1 MSIQERLT
9 SWLCG
14 ILVLTLML
22 APLILVAQGIGRRL
36 ASGGRRR
43 R

>member
-1 MSIQERLT
+1 MSIQDRLS
-9 SWLCG
+9 SWLYG
-14 ILVLTLML
+14 TMLLILML
-22 APLILVAQGIGRRL
+22 SPLIPVAQGIGRRL

>member
-1 MSIQERLT
+1 MSIQDRLS
-9 SWLCG
+9 SWLYG
-14 ILVLTLML
+14 TMLLILML
-22 APLILVAQGIGRRL
+22 SPLILAAQGTGRRL

>member
-1 MSIQERLT
+1 MSIREHLT
-9 SWLCG
+9 SWMYG
-14 ILVLTLML
+14 TMVLTLML
-22 APLILVAQGIGRRL
+22 SPLILVAQGIGRRL